1 MKHAFMTILVMAL
14 ARVASAQSADD
25 SGSGSPSDPYPAPTS
40 APAPTAAPT
49 ETPAPTP
56 TPTPIPTPIPKPRAP
71 DPEIGLPQLL
81 ATPTGWLLPAAVLY
95 SRSGLDT
102 AGGVT
107 SDERV
112 GLGDVAEFGLSTL
125 DDVRAK
131 NATTDSPSPIQPYV
145 AATFRIGVAENRLFD
160 YQPALVLGFRKSFE
174 RSTDGFSSRVA
185 ELSLVA
191 SEHLGSRVA
200 LHLGG
205 SFWDAS
211 LEGSG
216 VDTALSDRSDHAL
229 SDQLRVFGGFEVKPF
244 ERSEIMADLAWAP
257 TFCYQCAAP
266 DQIQLSAQLSWGVR
280 YEVAPWLFLESGVH
294 VFDIDKAK
302 LLDAQIFGQI
312 TLVTWGL
319 RHAFDSFK

>member
-1 MKHAFMTILVMAL
+1 M
-14 ARVASAQSADD
+14 ASAQPADD
-25 SGSGSPSDPYPAPTS
+25 DAGSGSPTDPYPAPAPAVAPTV
-40 APAPTAAPT
+40 AATPAPTPP
-49 ETPAPTP
+49 PAPTP
-56 TPTPIPTPIPKPRAP
+56 TPPPPPRAP
-71 DPEIGLPQLL
+71 DPEIGMPQLL

-95 SRSGLDT
+95 SRTGLDT

-131 NATTDSPSPIQPYV
+131 NGANDSPSPIQPYV

-160 YQPALVLGFRKSFE
+160 YQPAIVLGFRKSFE
-174 RSTDGFSSRVA
+174 RSIDGLSSRVA

-191 SEHLGSRVA
+191 SEHLGNRVA

-211 LEGSG
+211 LQGGS

-244 ERSEIMADLAWAP
+244 ERSEILADLAWAP
-257 TFCYQCAAP
+257 TFCYQCASP
-266 DQIQLSAQLSWGVR
+266 EQIELSAQLSWGVR

-319 RHAFDSFK
+319 RHAFDSLK